1 MQLFKAIACINPL
14 RFVALIFCG
23 WKVRKLLTITP
34 DLLFLCF
41 AVEAKFKDG
50 PKSFTP
56 GCYSNDYVTL
66 YGKREIIWLGLISS
80 HQPLKSRDF
89 FFFLSLTRVKE
100 IQSMGTQ
107 GTIARWKIEVRRR
120 MTSKSRAW
128 SLADSQ
134 KEKT

>member
-41 AVEAKFKDG
+41 AVEAEFKDG

-56 GCYSNDYVTL
+56 SCYSNYYVTL
-66 YGKREIIWLGLISS
+66 YGERDIIWLGLISS

-89 FFFLSLTRVKE
+89 FFSFFFSL
-100 IQSMGTQ
+100 G
-107 GTIARWKIEVRRR
+107 
-120 MTSKSRAW
+120 SKRFKAW
-128 SLADSQ
+128 GLKVPLLDGR
-134 KEKT
+134 